1 MKKAAPSPPSPLSL
15 WRELG
20 ERQEHGRYRNK
31 THPHPHP
38 KKTPSLEHE
47 PAFGLLACFCVCEC
61 AHMCVHYEANTSITY
76 SSVLSAGLPHCVFQ
90 HAWQSLC
97 HMHYLTHAL
106 ALMQIATQLFISD
119 MLTYCLVWFS
129 HRLQRIHALVPLLR
143 RRALSLPQ
151 FMRLHLRAHTL
162 IFIYFDGEIHL
173 DVMLAQ
179 ICFGEQT

>member
-1 MKKAAPSPPSPLSL
+1 
-15 WRELG
+15 
-20 ERQEHGRYRNK
+20 
-31 THPHPHP
+31 
-38 KKTPSLEHE
+38 
-47 PAFGLLACFCVCEC
+47 
-61 AHMCVHYEANTSITY
+61 MCVRYEADTSITY

-119 MLTYCLVWFS
+119 MLTYCLVSFS
-129 HRLQRIHALVPLLR
+129 HRLQQTNARGPLLR

-151 FMRLHLRAHTL
+151 VMRLHLRAHTL
-162 IFIYFDGEIHL
+162 TFICFDGEIYS

-179 ICFGEQT
+179 ISFREQT